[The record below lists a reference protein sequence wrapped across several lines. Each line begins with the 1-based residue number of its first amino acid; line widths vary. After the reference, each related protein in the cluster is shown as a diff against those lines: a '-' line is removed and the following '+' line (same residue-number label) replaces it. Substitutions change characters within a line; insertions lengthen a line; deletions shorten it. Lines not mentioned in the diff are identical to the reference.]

1 MRFSHALD
9 TSSLLL
15 TNNHVPCPVLRHPL
29 VITDESCCT
38 TLADD
43 AVEQAGSFKNAMLLA
58 QSVYTR
64 SPSSSPGNS
73 SSQLPSRFS
82 PEARL
87 LPPNKHGS
95 VEACSSAYQQHTGFI
110 NTDLHTSAEQRQHNS
125 SASTTSASSIGSLF
139 STPQDFTNFA
149 PSSTVPNS
157 DSQLSDDQP
166 VIGKYQRISM
176 QHAALRE
183 HVRMQKEQDKQLQS
197 AAPVVPSSQ
206 PTPSFGAFKRSSNQS
221 ARFSSTSSSVS
232 LTSHA
237 RSSPQNLQPQTALL
251 PLSSVLCANGSS
263 SNTCPSSPSGGSSF
277 SLTQPSPLSILSPVG
292 ESQEDSCAQQQP
304 VSQKSTCLP
313 SSSSLPLSFATA
325 SQAQSTI
332 CSSPSL
338 TRKRIPPADIILRT
352 CAVHKTDLRALGI
365 ANCEEYTKKVVTPLL
380 QLPPVAAL
388 VHRVL
393 DSACGI
399 KSVFA
404 VITYNRPLSTLFPSV
419 EVAQEKQPT
428 DSQVK
433 SSQCCAENENMPQSE
448 VRAAAAVEASFASRN
463 LHFTLRPCVCQDD
476 SAASFSSRF
485 VPGLVV
491 SFCTSPVVIS
501 V

>member
-1 MRFSHALD
+1 MQIALD
-9 TSSLLL
+9 AVKFCAGHFY
-15 TNNHVPCPVLRHPL
+15 TNKHVPCPVSHHP
-29 VITDESCCT
+29 VVMTDDSCCT

-43 AVEQAGSFKNAMLLA
+43 AVEQAGSFKNAVLLA

-73 SSQLPSRFS
+73 SSQLPSRLS
-82 PEARL
+82 LEARQ
-87 LPPNKHGS
+87 PPTNKHGS
-95 VEACSSAYQQHTGFI
+95 VEACSSAYQQHTGFL
-110 NTDLHTSAEQRQHNS
+110 NTVLHTSAEQRKHS
-125 SASTTSASSIGSLF
+125 GSASTTSASSVGSHF

-183 HVRMQKEQDKQLQS
+183 HVRMQKQQDKQLQS
-197 AAPVVPSSQ
+197 VAPVVPSQ
-206 PTPSFGAFKRSSNQS
+206 PTPSLGTFKRSSNQS

-237 RSSPQNLQPQTALL
+237 HSSPQNLQPPTALL
-251 PLSSVLCANGSS
+251 PLSSILSANGSS

-277 SLTQPSPLSILSPVG
+277 SLVQPNPLSVLSPVG
-292 ESQEDSCAQQQP
+292 ETQEDSCAQQQP
-304 VSQKSTCLP
+304 VSLKSTCIP
-313 SSSSLPLSFATA
+313 SCSSLPLSLATA
-325 SQAQSTI
+325 SQAQSTV

-352 CAVHKTDLRALGI
+352 CAVHKTELRALGI
-365 ANCEEYTKKVVTPLL
+365 ANCEEYTHKVITPLL

-404 VITYNRPLSTLFPSV
+404 VVTYNRPLSTLFPPV
-419 EVAQEKQPT
+419 EVAQEKQQT

-433 SSQCCAENENMPQSE
+433 SSQCSAEIDNMCQ
-448 VRAAAAVEASFASRN
+448 VRSAAAAEAPFVSRN

-476 SAASFSSRF
+476 SAVSFSSRF

-491 SFCTSPVVIS
+491 SFCTSPVIIS